1 MRVASGIGRR
11 CQYIDCRAEMGVGVT
26 AGVAQRGTM
35 SLARN
40 YDVLVIGM
48 SGSRRHVFKPV
59 CEISMGLRER
69 GIELSVMILQTGEG
83 VPIDTPGTIAVKSTS
98 MRLTPME
105 VERIKPAKVVIAHF
119 GNVRTHIVY
128 KVRMLL
134 RNADKPLIV
143 VCQSP
148 LDFEDFA
155 KIGVPTRYVRPL
167 EENVGTIGSV
177 AGVVTDVT
185 RGVPCP
191 EKKIDEIARAV
202 WEAMPP
208 RETEPSPVFE
218 VGTSA
223 RYIPTGTKGVIEA
236 VEENAEGRWV
246 KFEGIDLWHHASKL
260 KQE

>member
-1 MRVASGIGRR
+1 MTVTTGIGRK

-83 VPIDTPGTIAVKSTS
+83 VPVDAPGTIAVKATS

-105 VERIKPAKVVIAHF
+105 VEQIKPAKVVIVHL

-128 KVRMLL
+128 KTRMLL
-134 RNADKPLIV
+134 RNADQPFIV

-155 KIGVPTRYVRPL
+155 EIGVLTKYVRPL
-167 EENVGTIGSV
+167 EENVGTRGSV

-191 EKKIDEIARAV
+191 EQKIDEITRTV
-202 WEAMPP
+202 WENMPP
-208 RETEPSPVFE
+208 RYAEPSPKFK
-218 VGTSA
+218 VGSSA
-223 RYIPTGTKGVIEA
+223 LYVPTGTKGVIETI
-236 VEENAEGRWV
+236 EENDAGRWA
-246 KFEGIDLWHHASKL
+246 KFEEIDLWYHTSKL